1 MVDVRDAASG
11 WGRVGSGPSVR
22 VVFSVWGVPSAC
34 VNFKARWWW
43 WDDAGAVAVEVTRLL
58 HFGEFEVEQVVD
70 PVEELRA
77 SHEERGML
85 EPDGRRVRR
94 SHRRD
99 LDSGGDG
106 ARWFAVRACDAGF
119 GVDDD
124 DDARAVFASRD
135 GGGAPVVVLGLARGV
150 LEGARGAS
158 LSSRCQPRPLV
169 PPSRE
174 KKSLNSTLS
183 CRDSDERPFLLCCKK
198 CSVAKNANS
207 ADSGPIKTAPRPN
220 PKENDVSK
228 NVVLNCWIPCSGWA
242 ILRAVCDSTR
252 ALDPAESHSTRDPI
266 PTPPRSSDEPA
277 PWLSSRGCASPPPP
291 KKLSP
296 PEFNSLSC
304 NPPPGVF
311 VA

>member
-1 MVDVRDAASG
+1 MWVVDVSDAASG

-119 GVDDD
+119 GVVDD
-124 DDARAVFASRD
+124 DDARARCSRVETVEERRWWYSASRA
-135 GGGAPVVVLGLARGV
+135 GFWRVLAAR
-150 LEGARGAS
+150 
-158 LSSRCQPRPLV
+158 LSPLDVSPGRWFPRAERRNHSTQRCPAA
-169 PPSRE
+169 
-174 KKSLNSTLS
+174 TLM
-183 CRDSDERPFLLCCKK
+183 RDLF
-198 CSVAKNANS
+198 CSVAKNAPLQKMQIRRIQGQSKPPLGRTRTRMTS
-207 ADSGPIKTAPRPN
+207 AKTW
-220 PKENDVSK
+220 
-228 NVVLNCWIPCSGWA
+228 C
-242 ILRAVCDSTR
+242 
-252 ALDPAESHSTRDPI
+252 
-266 PTPPRSSDEPA
+266 
-277 PWLSSRGCASPPPP
+277 
-291 KKLSP
+291 
-296 PEFNSLSC
+296 
-304 NPPPGVF
+304 
-311 VA
+311 

>member
-1 MVDVRDAASG
+1 MSVTRGRDGDGA
-11 WGRVGSGPSVR
+11 GPSVR

-43 WDDAGAVAVEVTRLL
+43 GDDAGTVAVEVTRLL

-124 DDARAVFASRD
+124 DARARCSRVETVEERRWWYSASRA
-135 GGGAPVVVLGLARGV
+135 GFWRVLGRV
-150 LEGARGAS
+150 S
-158 LSSRCQPRPLV
+158 LLSMSAPAVGSPEPREEITQL
-169 PPSRE
+169 
-174 KKSLNSTLS
+174 
-183 CRDSDERPFLLCCKK
+183 
-198 CSVAKNANS
+198 
-207 ADSGPIKTAPRPN
+207 
-220 PKENDVSK
+220 
-228 NVVLNCWIPCSGWA
+228 NVVL
-242 ILRAVCDSTR
+242 
-252 ALDPAESHSTRDPI
+252 
-266 PTPPRSSDEPA
+266 PR
-277 PWLSSRGCASPPPP
+277 L
-291 KKLSP
+291 
-296 PEFNSLSC
+296 
-304 NPPPGVF
+304 
-311 VA
+311 

>member
-1 MVDVRDAASG
+1 MWVVDVSDAASG

-124 DDARAVFASRD
+124 DARAVFASRD

-183 CRDSDERPFLLCCKK
+183 GRDCDERDLF
-198 CSVAKNANS
+198 CSVAKNAPLQKMQIRRIQGQSKPPLGRTRTRMTS
-207 ADSGPIKTAPRPN
+207 AKTW
-220 PKENDVSK
+220 S
-228 NVVLNCWIPCSGWA
+228 
-242 ILRAVCDSTR
+242 
-252 ALDPAESHSTRDPI
+252 
-266 PTPPRSSDEPA
+266 
-277 PWLSSRGCASPPPP
+277 
-291 KKLSP
+291 
-296 PEFNSLSC
+296 
-304 NPPPGVF
+304 
-311 VA
+311 

>member
-1 MVDVRDAASG
+1 MWVVDVSDAASG

-58 HFGEFEVEQVVD
+58 HFGEFEVEEVVD

-183 CRDSDERPFLLCCKK
+183 CRDCEKCKFGGFRANQNRPSAEPER
-198 CSVAKNANS
+198 
-207 ADSGPIKTAPRPN
+207 
-220 PKENDVSK
+220 E
-228 NVVLNCWIPCSGWA
+228 
-242 ILRAVCDSTR
+242 
-252 ALDPAESHSTRDPI
+252 
-266 PTPPRSSDEPA
+266 
-277 PWLSSRGCASPPPP
+277 
-291 KKLSP
+291 
-296 PEFNSLSC
+296 
-304 NPPPGVF
+304 
-311 VA
+311 

>member
-1 MVDVRDAASG
+1 M
-11 WGRVGSGPSVR
+11 
-22 VVFSVWGVPSAC
+22 
-34 VNFKARWWW
+34 
-43 WDDAGAVAVEVTRLL
+43 
-58 HFGEFEVEQVVD
+58 
-70 PVEELRA
+70 
-77 SHEERGML
+77 
-85 EPDGRRVRR
+85 
-94 SHRRD
+94 
-99 LDSGGDG
+99 
-106 ARWFAVRACDAGF
+106 
-119 GVDDD
+119 
-124 DDARAVFASRD
+124 
-135 GGGAPVVVLGLARGV
+135 VVLGLARGV

-183 CRDSDERPFLLCCKK
+183 CRDCDERPFLLCCKK

-220 PKENDVSK
+220 PNENDVSK

-296 PEFNSLSC
+296 PNSTAFLATPRRACSSRHRRA
-304 NPPPGVF
+304 PLERPHRPSESIPFVF
-311 VA
+311 PLVFPVERSVPIHRRFARTPLRRS

>member
-1 MVDVRDAASG
+1 MTRRRGGD
-11 WGRVGSGPSVR
+11 GSGPSVR

-43 WDDAGAVAVEVTRLL
+43 GDDAGAVAVEVTRLL
-58 HFGEFEVEQVVD
+58 HFGEFEVEEAVD

-119 GVDDD
+119 GVVDD

-174 KKSLNSTLS
+174 KKSLNSTLF
-183 CRDSDERPFLLCCKK
+183 CRDCDERPFLLCCKK

-207 ADSGPIKTAPRPN
+207 ADSVRDQGQ
-220 PKENDVSK
+220 SK
-228 NVVLNCWIPCSGWA
+228 
-242 ILRAVCDSTR
+242 
-252 ALDPAESHSTRDPI
+252 
-266 PTPPRSSDEPA
+266 PPLGRK
-277 PWLSSRGCASPPPP
+277 RV
-291 KKLSP
+291 
-296 PEFNSLSC
+296 N
-304 NPPPGVF
+304 
-311 VA
+311 

>member
-1 MVDVRDAASG
+1 MTR
-11 WGRVGSGPSVR
+11 GRGGDGSGPSVR
-22 VVFSVWGVPSAC
+22 VVFSVLGVPSAC

-58 HFGEFEVEQVVD
+58 HFGEFEVEQAVD

-124 DDARAVFASRD
+124 DARAVFASGD

-183 CRDSDERPFLLCCKK
+183 CSTCRDCDERDLF
-198 CSVAKNANS
+198 CSVAKNA
-207 ADSGPIKTAPRPN
+207 RW
-220 PKENDVSK
+220 
-228 NVVLNCWIPCSGWA
+228 VL
-242 ILRAVCDSTR
+242 AV
-252 ALDPAESHSTRDPI
+252 
-266 PTPPRSSDEPA
+266 
-277 PWLSSRGCASPPPP
+277 
-291 KKLSP
+291 
-296 PEFNSLSC
+296 
-304 NPPPGVF
+304 
-311 VA
+311 